1 MTAACQDEI
10 QKNTEK
16 EEKLKAK
23 HVAAEEKEKK
33 RLARA
38 AAKEEK
44 LKGREKKTEPS
55 TADAA
60 ESEPRPAKKQR
71 RSRVEVKPAEK
82 PEEKLEKPEEKFEEK
97 PEEKLEEKPADDAKR
112 DRKAEKVKEAFCLIQ
127 AVGIAELQT
136 ELGNR
141 QSYTLKPPAGAKDAA
156 RSTIG
161 VLLTT
166 QSFYVT
172 KNIVDKNEWPEC
184 LSSLYKVGVG
194 FG

>member
-44 LKGREKKTEPS
+44 LKGRETKTEPS

-71 RSRVEVKPAEK
+71 RSRVDVKPAEK
-82 PEEKLEKPEEKFEEK
+82 PEEKPEKPEENFEEK
-97 PEEKLEEKPADDAKR
+97 PEEKPADDAKR
-112 DRKAEKVKEAFCLIQ
+112 DRKAEKVKEAFRLIQ

-141 QSYTLKPPAGAKDAA
+141 QSYILKPPAGAKDAA

-166 QSFYVT
+166 QSFYVS

>member
-112 DRKAEKVKEAFCLIQ
+112 DRKAEKVKEAFCLITDR
-127 AVGIAELQT
+127 VRKSPKLHSE
-136 ELGNR
+136 
-141 QSYTLKPPAGAKDAA
+141 
-156 RSTIG
+156 
-161 VLLTT
+161 TT
-166 QSFYVT
+166 SWCKGCCPIDDWSPSDYPIILRHQEHS
-172 KNIVDKNEWPEC
+172 
-184 LSSLYKVGVG
+184 
-194 FG
+194 

>member
-71 RSRVEVKPAEK
+71 RSRVDVKPAEK
-82 PEEKLEKPEEKFEEK
+82 PEEKPEKPEEKFEEK
-97 PEEKLEEKPADDAKR
+97 PEEKPADDAKR
-112 DRKAEKVKEAFCLIQ
+112 DRKAEKVKEAFRLIQ

-166 QSFYVT
+166 QSFYVS